1 MNDTLTTPE
10 SAPPLQ
16 AEEPTASGQAGG
28 LPGDENPDPAKTG
41 SPGDTARGR
50 DAGGCFAPGNKG
62 GPGNPYARQVA
73 LLKCAMLNAIT
84 PEDIAAIVQA
94 LIAQARKG
102 DKAAA
107 RLVFTYA
114 LGRPSPA
121 VDPDRLDQD
130 EWQKQ
135 QETSTMYQEMPA
147 LVDKPAAELP
157 LSVVRASR
165 PAVAAE
171 LAAKFGQALADPTTA
186 EAILCPER
194 AKEDAGEE
202 APSPVGSNGDAW
214 PAQNEATHLRYDH
227 ALRCAQGVPPGAQG
241 VPPGAQGVPAGSN
254 GEPAGD
260 SPLPPAPLPLA
271 AARGEAPSANVSN
284 GDFLAHAWHHDTF
297 DDYLEGLRAAA
308 AVTPRRLK
316 KKHGRRASCRE

>member
-1 MNDTLTTPE
+1 
-10 SAPPLQ
+10 
-16 AEEPTASGQAGG
+16 
-28 LPGDENPDPAKTG
+28 
-41 SPGDTARGR
+41 
-50 DAGGCFAPGNKG
+50 
-62 GPGNPYARQVA
+62 
-73 LLKCAMLNAIT
+73 MLNAIT

-171 LAAKFGQALADPTTA
+171 LAAKFGQALVDPTTA

-227 ALRCAQGVPPGAQG
+227 ALRCAQGVPA
-241 VPPGAQGVPAGSN
+241 GAQGVPAGAQAAPPESN
-254 GEPAGD
+254 GQPGSD
-260 SPLPPAPLPLA
+260 RPSPLPPLPKGA
-271 AARGEAPSANVSN
+271 GGEAPSANASN

-297 DDYLEGLRAAA
+297 DDYLGALRAAA

-316 KKHGRRASCRE
+316 KKHGHRG